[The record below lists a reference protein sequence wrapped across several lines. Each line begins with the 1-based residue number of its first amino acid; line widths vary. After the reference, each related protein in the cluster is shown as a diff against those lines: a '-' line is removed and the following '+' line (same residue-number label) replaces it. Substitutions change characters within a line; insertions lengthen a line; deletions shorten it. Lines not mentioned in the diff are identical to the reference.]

1 MTKNIARGK
10 KKEDQDRVQGIPVEN
25 CRTQNEIRN
34 TGLESKDERHG
45 GREEGLKN
53 DANAISHKEATGTL
67 GRPILKK

>member
-1 MTKNIARGK
+1 M
-10 KKEDQDRVQGIPVEN
+10 QGIPVEN

-53 DANAISHKEATGTL
+53 DANAISHKEATGTS